1 VFEATRDGASTNSI
15 TNLQILD
22 DHGSGIPMNS
32 EEKDH
37 EKDSSS
43 NSTDSRNPQILNN
56 HGSEISRNSIQK
68 NQEENIDETIDI
80 TLPDFGDI
88 SNDFRDSSQ
97 DFGENNQENLEN
109 PVNLEE
115 MPDVAST
122 VSISEK
128 CPQFFEENAKNP
140 DVTVNLKYADS
151 PQTSEDLIPT
161 ENDVEK
167 SVNLEDHNDE
177 FSESIKSPRNSE
189 DPFPTENDDDQNSMN
204 LEDHNGS
211 EELLNMS
218 LSAALASESERM
230 EITFSLADDNLEEF
244 ESEDFGFQFKIPIF
258 KNAEEI
264 FRSHK
269 PKPIK

>member
-1 VFEATRDGASTNSI
+1 MHKSAADRLKEATRDGASTNSI
-15 TNLQILD
+15 TN
-22 DHGSGIPMNS
+22 P
-32 EEKDH
+32 
-37 EKDSSS
+37 
-43 NSTDSRNPQILNN
+43 RNP
-56 HGSEISRNSIQK
+56 E

-80 TLPDFGDI
+80 TLPDFADI

-97 DFGENNQENLEN
+97 DFDENNQENLEN

-167 SVNLEDHNDE
+167 SVNLEDHN
-177 FSESIKSPRNSE
+177 
-189 DPFPTENDDDQNSMN
+189 
-204 LEDHNGS
+204 G
-211 EELLNMS
+211 
-218 LSAALASESERM
+218 
-230 EITFSLADDNLEEF
+230 
-244 ESEDFGFQFKIPIF
+244 
-258 KNAEEI
+258 
-264 FRSHK
+264 
-269 PKPIK
+269 